1 MTPRSTTGVRAA
13 LLALTASLAAV
24 ATGMLITLADSNG
37 DLGPL
42 IGSCVAVAAVGALF
56 AVPTRLLPS
65 ITLLITLLVPTEA
78 TFFPHLLQGAT
89 LGAVPL
95 AVWIIR
101 APRLTQTPSVF
112 RIQAY
117 LLGVWLVLSEVFAHL
132 RTHRGWEWL
141 GVAIIALVLPFL
153 RTPGDFD
160 LRRFRAYFLTAT
172 TFLGV
177 YALIEGFFLHS
188 NPLFGGLF
196 IHTVWWPRLHFNAS
210 YRVTT
215 LLGHPLVNGTVFS
228 AAAVLAASS
237 IVKKHDT
244 PLVALLR
251 FGILTGAVLVT
262 HSRGPAVA
270 LAIGVAVVIVF
281 EGRQRQGYSIRRL
294 VLVISAIAGLAFV
307 AIGLEA
313 RDESRQGRTSAE
325 SRVDVIPHTIET
337 LHHVGPFGA
346 GPGESGSYRTSLNLP
361 GSHVALENSYA
372 QLAVSLGPIGLLIV
386 LALLGSVIV
395 AGLRVESMVGE
406 AATLLTILVAIAGYN
421 AIEEHRIVII
431 LISLF
436 VIAILTGI
444 AKSAELLSSQQFS
457 SEPMGGMR

>member
-1 MTPRSTTGVRAA
+1 M
-13 LLALTASLAAV
+13 
-24 ATGMLITLADSNG
+24 
-37 DLGPL
+37 
-42 IGSCVAVAAVGALF
+42 
-56 AVPTRLLPS
+56 
-65 ITLLITLLVPTEA
+65 
-78 TFFPHLLQGAT
+78 
-89 LGAVPL
+89 
-95 AVWIIR
+95 
-101 APRLTQTPSVF
+101 
-112 RIQAY
+112 
-117 LLGVWLVLSEVFAHL
+117 